1 MEPESS
7 LPLSPV
13 PILSQIYPVH
23 APTSHFLK
31 MHLGWTLHCLFY
43 TFYLFFCL
51 FNHYF
56 NLFMSYSV
64 EKYKLLLNYAFRM
77 TWKVAILF

>member
-7 LPLSPV
+7 LPFSPV

-43 TFYLFFCL
+43 TFYLFFVYLTIILIYLCRTVSK
-51 FNHYF
+51 NT
-56 NLFMSYSV
+56 NYS
-64 EKYKLLLNYAFRM
+64 
-77 TWKVAILF
+77 